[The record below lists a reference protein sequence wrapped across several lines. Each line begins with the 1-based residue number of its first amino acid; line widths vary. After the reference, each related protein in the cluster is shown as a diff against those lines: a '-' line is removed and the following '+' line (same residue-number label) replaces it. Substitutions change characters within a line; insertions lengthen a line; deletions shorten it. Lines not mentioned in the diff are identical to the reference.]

1 MDDIKHVFLK
11 DNGTNIFIVHVQ
23 CKAMCNYL
31 LKFNLYK
38 NIIERQ
44 SDLKNFQTLLEL
56 LILTKFNDQLN

>member
-11 DNGTNIFIVHVQ
+11 DNGTNIFIVQLFAEVQ
-23 CKAMCNYL
+23 LYQCL
-31 LKFNLYK
+31 SLYK